1 VSVRNKPR
9 PGHVSGAIVVS
20 IVAVLGL
27 SPSTVAAAEPSPVP
41 TWPAPLVE
49 NFDAFDTG
57 RWYPYQPPDDEAN
70 NPRRTPDLVS
80 VGDGH
85 LQLTGSVTAAGL
97 EIGAAVGDNH
107 EQKYGRWEVRFRADP
122 GRGYGAAVLL
132 WPAGG
137 GRWPDDGEIDLI
149 EVPSPQ
155 RDLAINS
162 LHNGHNGHDDNK
174 DAQAVR
180 ADFTTWHTVAVD
192 WLPHSVTYYLDGVET
207 WRSPRTS
214 LVPTTTPMRLALQ
227 LDECADRVY
236 HGFIPC
242 RDASSPERVV
252 MEVDWVKV
260 FSTTPAILDA
270 NAAGTFPPPPS
281 TTTST
286 SAPPQAAGAAP
297 RSTAAPAADETSP
310 VAVRAVPR
318 FTG

>member
-1 VSVRNKPR
+1 VSSRNVRR
-9 PGHVSGAIVVS
+9 PGRASGAIVVT
-20 IVAVLGL
+20 IAAALGL
-27 SPSTVAAAEPSPVP
+27 SPSTVAAAESSSTP

-49 NFDAFDTG
+49 NFDAFDTS
-57 RWYPYQPPDDEAN
+57 RWYPYQPPDDEAH

-80 VGDGH
+80 VADGH
-85 LQLTGSVTAAGL
+85 LQLTGSVTTAGL
-97 EIGAAVGDNH
+97 EIGAAVGDKH

-132 WPAGG
+132 WPTDG

-162 LHNGHNGHDDNK
+162 LHNGHDDNK
-174 DAQAVR
+174 DDKAVR
-180 ADFTTWHTVAVD
+180 ADFTAWHTVAVD

-207 WRSPRTS
+207 WRSPRPS
-214 LVPTTTPMRLALQ
+214 LVPTTKPMRAALQ
-227 LDECADRVY
+227 LDECAERVY

-242 RDASSPERVV
+242 RDASSPARVV

-270 NAAGTFPPPPS
+270 DAAGTFPPPPS

-286 SAPPQAAGAAP
+286 PAAPQAAGAAP
-297 RSTAAPAADETSP
+297 SSTAAPAAHGTSP
-310 VAVRAVPR
+310 AAVRAVPR
-318 FTG
+318 YTG